1 LEQLQRHAGW
11 SGSNICGRFNDDF
24 CVGFIDVFGCGFDI
38 YVQEPKVTD
47 ENGFGYGVVV
57 FAGFGYLVAALLFV
71 EAISP

>member
-1 LEQLQRHAGW
+1 
-11 SGSNICGRFNDDF
+11 
-24 CVGFIDVFGCGFDI
+24 VFGSGCDI

-47 ENGFGYGVVV
+47 ENGIGYGVVV